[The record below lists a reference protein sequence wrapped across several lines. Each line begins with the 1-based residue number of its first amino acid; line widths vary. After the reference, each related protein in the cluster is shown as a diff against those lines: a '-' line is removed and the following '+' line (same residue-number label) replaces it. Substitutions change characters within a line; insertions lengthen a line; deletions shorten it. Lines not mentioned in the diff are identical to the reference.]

1 MATKPET
8 TRILIEIPKTK
19 HKRLKAKAALLGKSM
34 KALILEA
41 LEAADDACEKSDHIP
56 NAETKKAIS
65 DAKKGKGLTE
75 YKNLGELF
83 KKMGI

>member
-8 TRILIEIPKTK
+8 TRILIEIPKPQ

-34 KALILEA
+34 KTLILEA
-41 LEAADDACEKSDHIP
+41 LEAMDICEKSAHIP
-56 NAETKKAIS
+56 NAETKKSLKNIK
-65 DAKKGKGLTE
+65 DGKNLTE
-75 YKNLGELF
+75 YESLEAFF

>member
-8 TRILIEIPKTK
+8 TRILIEIPKPQ

-41 LEAADDACEKSDHIP
+41 LETMDICEKSVHIP
-56 NAETKKAIS
+56 NKKTRKSLKNI
-65 DAKKGKGLTE
+65 DEGKNLTE
-75 YKNLGELF
+75 FKSLEDFF